1 MTLNK
6 NNWFA
11 IYYNWIYLSYPKDVC
26 SFFWGSVIA
35 ILLGPFVIPGLLLAI
50 ANDDYSLR
58 RSTIGQTVIGIV
70 IYLMLFLI
78 AGLGNAVLSI
88 FGYEFIYLWSIILG
102 GIGLGILFLLFGI
115 AIGYSIFLLIRKSVG
130 AVPQT
135 HIIDNTIDF
144 VAAIKGKYCTK
155 ITWKDEK

>member
-35 ILLGPFVIPGLLLAI
+35 ILLGPFIILGLLTAI
-50 ANDDYSLR
+50 ASDDYILR
-58 RSTIGQTVIGIV
+58 RSIIGQTMMGIV
-70 IYLMLFLI
+70 IYIMLFLI
-78 AGLGNAVLSI
+78 AGLGNFVLSV

-102 GIGLGILFLLFGI
+102 GIGLGILSLLFGV
-115 AIGYSIFLLIRKSVG
+115 AIMRGIFLLIRKSVG

-135 HIIDNTIDF
+135 HIIDNTVDF
-144 VAAIKGKYCTK
+144 VAAVKGKYCTPIK
-155 ITWKDEK
+155 WK